1 MDMSRSRWLQLKR
14 LAFHSRLTI
23 AALFITLFQPLYAQA
38 FDFTDAEITEEN
50 GVFRIKV
57 SAFLEAPPDYIR
69 YVLADSA
76 HIYRLSPSIIESE
89 VLSSSPAGEKRVR
102 TKLLSCTAVFCREV
116 ERVDI
121 VRMLQSGGFEAE
133 IIPDLSEF
141 KYGKATWEII
151 PIDDASYVV
160 YEAYLEPDFF
170 IPPVLGSQIVK
181 QYLLDEFTTTFI
193 RMERIAGFNAEKDRN
208 AEYMVSDAA
217 SRTLKAPCWQNANA
231 SASLQ

>member
-1 MDMSRSRWLQLKR
+1 MDMSRSIWLQLKR
-14 LAFHSRLTI
+14 LVLNSRVTI
-23 AALFITLFQPLYAQA
+23 AALFIALFQPLYAQA

-89 VLSSSPAGEKRVR
+89 VLPSSPDGEKRVR
-102 TKLLSCTAVFCREV
+102 TKLLSCTSVFCREV

-133 IIPDLSEF
+133 IIPALSEF
-141 KYGKATWEII
+141 KSGKATWEII
-151 PIDDASYVV
+151 PIDDASFVV

-170 IPPVLGSQIVK
+170 IPPVVGSQIVK
-181 QYLLDEFTTTFI
+181 QFLLDELIT
-193 RMERIAGFNAEKDRN
+193 EEVQV
-208 AEYMVSDAA
+208 E
-217 SRTLKAPCWQNANA
+217 
-231 SASLQ
+231 